1 MAAQEKNSAASAVGS
16 FLKAIGS
23 FFRDFGTAVVKGDA
37 FVKLSL
43 LWMGAGYA
51 KRKQYVKAVLMTILE
66 IAVIAFTVKFA
77 MQYVPKIGS
86 LGTVKME
93 KVFNMK
99 TMKSEFNDYD
109 NSFTILLFSLFS
121 FVVWLAAAVVWFKNI
136 INAYVLQ
143 KMEEEGQHINTF
155 KEDLKSLIE
164 EKFHITLLT
173 LPVLGVV
180 IFTLIPILLLIFV
193 AFTNYDQQHMPPTEL
208 FSWVG
213 LSNFINLFGGGGLT
227 TTFGYAFVRVLGWTL
242 VWAFFATFTTYIG
255 GILLSLLLNSK
266 KTRWPK
272 MWRTLFIVT
281 IAVPQFVSLLL
292 VRNFFS
298 NGGIVNTICQNI
310 GLTGFLRSIGLVST
324 SYIPFLS
331 APGWAHVMIILINI
345 WIGVPYQM
353 LIATGVLMNLPED
366 QLESARVDGATKFQ
380 IFRKITMPYLLF
392 VTGPALITD
401 FVKNINNFN
410 VIYLLTQDVYTTTNQ
425 AMANS
430 QAKEVDLL
438 VTWLFRLTQDYYN
451 YKMASAIGIIV
462 FIICAV
468 FTLVAFNRM
477 IKGDKEGT
485 YQ

>member
-1 MAAQEKNSAASAVGS
+1 MESQKKNTALQAVKS
-16 FLKAIGS
+16 FFGAIGS
-23 FFRDFGTAVVKGDA
+23 FFAEFGIAVANGDL

-51 KRKQYVKAVLMTILE
+51 RRKQYVKAVIMTVLE
-66 IAVIAFTVKFA
+66 AAVIIFTVKFA
-77 MQYVPKIGS
+77 MQYVPKFGT
-86 LGTVKME
+86 LGTVQME

-121 FVVWLAAAVVWFKNI
+121 FVVWFASAVVWMKNVV
-136 INAYVLQ
+136 NVYKLQ
-143 KMEEEGQHINTF
+143 KLEEEGRHINTF
-155 KEDLKSLIE
+155 LEDMHSYIE

-180 IFTLIPILLLIFV
+180 IFTFIPILLLILV
-193 AFTNYDQQHMPPTEL
+193 AFTNYDQNHMPPNSL

-213 LSNFINLFGGGGLT
+213 FDNFISLFGGGGLT
-227 TTFGYAFVRVLGWTL
+227 VTFGYAFVRVLGWTL
-242 VWAFFATFTTYIG
+242 VWAFFATLTTYIG
-255 GILLSLLLNSK
+255 GILLSLLLNSR
-266 KTRWPK
+266 KTRMPK
-272 MWRTLFIVT
+272 LWRTLFIVT

-298 NGGIVNTICQNI
+298 NGGIVNTICSNI
-310 GLTGFLRSIGLVST
+310 GLTGFLRSIGLVTT

-353 LIATGVLMNLPED
+353 LIATGVLMNLPAD

-392 VTGPALITD
+392 VTGPALVTD

-410 VIYLLTQDVYTTTNQ
+410 VIYLLTENVYTTTNQ

-451 YKMASAIGIIV
+451 YKMASAIGIVV
-462 FIICAV
+462 FIICSV

-477 IKGDKEGT
+477 IKVDREGT